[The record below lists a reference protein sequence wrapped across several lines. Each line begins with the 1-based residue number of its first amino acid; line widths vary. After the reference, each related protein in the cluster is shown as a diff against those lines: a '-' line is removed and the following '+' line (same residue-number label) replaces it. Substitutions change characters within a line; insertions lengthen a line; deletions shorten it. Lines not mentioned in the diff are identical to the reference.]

1 MLFIYFHFRRFAPN
15 VSEVSQEFQ
24 QLAVQFTN
32 ANLFEYSAL
41 CYLAVSKCERALN
54 NTLSEVHFL
63 LRSARAYCEADRTVD
78 RLHLRSNANEYINGA
93 LNCYNQAILLLNDD
107 SVMKTGIIREMKR
120 IHTNCE
126 LMSNFVSPAHRIYDL
141 EMAANECIRTG
152 DYAGALDK
160 LTEVYDDITERKV
173 QQFHGDV
180 LQRNEVSRILLLLLL
195 RLPPA
200 RQAPSNIKLLQKY
213 GAGIARMAESNSSQV
228 DSDNDDDYDHFD
240 DCNTILRSIDVHNSC
255 LATDSI
261 AHLFM
266 SCKSETSHSKII
278 ENIEY
283 VNSVPGITVFQQ
295 LVLKELTKSYE

>member
-1 MLFIYFHFRRFAPN
+1 MA
-15 VSEVSQEFQ
+15 
-24 QLAVQFTN
+24 A
-32 ANLFEYSAL
+32 
-41 CYLAVSKCERALN
+41 SKCERAVN

-63 LRSARAYCEADRTVD
+63 LRSARSYCEADRTVD
-78 RLHLRSNANEYINGA
+78 CLHLRSNANEYINGA

-126 LMSNFVSPAHRIYDL
+126 LMSNFVSPAHRMYDL

-173 QQFHGDV
+173 QQFHCDM

-200 RQAPSNIKLLQKY
+200 RQAPSNIRLFQKY
-213 GAGIARMAESNSSQV
+213 NGSERIQPKIDLNSSDNCDTYDNCNEALNDIDAHHSCLMV
-228 DSDNDDDYDHFD
+228 DSIGN
-240 DCNTILRSIDVHNSC
+240 LLS
-255 LATDSI
+255 
-261 AHLFM
+261 
-266 SCKSETSHSKII
+266 SCKSDANHSKTI
-278 ENIEY
+278 ENIEL
-283 VNSVPGITVFQQ
+283 VKSVPGITAFQQ
-295 LVLKELTKSYE
+295 MVLKELTKSYE